1 MHQYRQS
8 CNFIPS
14 VRQPKLWCFPLMRRR
29 HTNTCCWDA
38 VLPSSRPKVC
48 SEWKR
53 IGLHILC
60 PVGIPWREVLTWA
73 TGVMPKQLTK
83 RQTVNQT
90 ERLRGKKSLIGNK
103 AAGSNIEGQMEKET
117 EEATVT
123 VWEADGEKDRWQ
135 ADAVEERQVQCA
147 KLPGNCWSLVK
158 HGKDVWDYRPAL
170 DNLVYLIREMLQK
183 LFKNDLWWEKS
194 NTYHRLMPESWER
207 EHAFAALLGG
217 QVERRHHK
225 ILVEPASPRS
235 KEKWVGNT
243 FEYEMKLWLGGSG
256 NHRSWL
262 EGLRLVADMPLRYQE
277 RRKRKDSLMGSVFC
291 VAPML
296 LDGAWHLQRTWQ
308 WLLTVFLLPTSK
320 CRSRLSFQY

>member
-117 EEATVT
+117 EEATVS

-194 NTYHRLMPESWER
+194 NTRHRLMPESC
-207 EHAFAALLGG
+207 
-217 QVERRHHK
+217 
-225 ILVEPASPRS
+225 
-235 KEKWVGNT
+235 
-243 FEYEMKLWLGGSG
+243 
-256 NHRSWL
+256 
-262 EGLRLVADMPLRYQE
+262 RLVRWAGRE
-277 RRKRKDSLMGSVFC
+277 K
-291 VAPML
+291 APQGFSWACQSQKQGRV
-296 LDGAWHLQRTWQ
+296 DWEYIWIRNEIKIRGQ
-308 WLLTVFLLPTSK
+308 WKPQKLIGGFATCGWNAT
-320 CRSRLSFQY
+320 